1 MGGPKG
7 HVQTESELGGR
18 PVSEPERRSVR
29 VLSFQLIAC
38 LDTWPQPV
46 ACAPR
51 K

>member
-29 VLSFQLIAC
+29 VLSF
-38 LDTWPQPV
+38 
-46 ACAPR
+46 
-51 K
+51 